1 MTDLFTIVHPPMPLE
16 FQSIMDFINASYVL
30 GLKAQETN
38 GVLGL
43 KAEETN
49 GKVEDPF
56 RLLIR
61 GKRNLPDP
69 IKAVR
74 GVNCEETRHW
84 QQLQL

>member
-61 GKRNLPDP
+61 GKREYFIPDQL
-69 IKAVR
+69 VR
-74 GVNCEETRHW
+74 GC
-84 QQLQL
+84 L